1 MQFCCIIQSSE
12 EMYLKNVR
20 NWLVPFLKKCEK
32 HSPGS
37 YYSLL
42 KEYLVNMAQTDLT
55 LCLQIF
61 KASKANV
68 SSDISFGKL

>member
-1 MQFCCIIQSSE
+1 MQICCVFQSSE

-37 YYSLL
+37 CYSLL
-42 KEYLVNMAQTDLT
+42 KEYLVKMAETDLT
-55 LCLQIF
+55 LCLHIF

-68 SSDISFGKL
+68 SLDVELDIS